1 MQHRIFI
8 VAVSLIML
16 MMVGCGGSERTV
28 QMHDTESKTW
38 SKSEKFKYENSDTL
52 HRRKILITVRY
63 DGEYVDK
70 EVPMTILTVS
80 PDSMVLEE
88 QFTLRIPQLAD
99 MRPDEHTFIYRNN
112 VLLTR
117 KGPYHF
123 RLTPEH
129 PAKGIAA
136 VGIIVDE
143 L

>member
-1 MQHRIFI
+1 MI
-8 VAVSLIML
+8 VLIASLITL

-28 QMHDTESKTW
+28 EMHDTEAKTW
-38 SKSEKFKYENSDTL
+38 SQCEKFRYENSDTL

-63 DGEYVDK
+63 DGEYV
-70 EVPMTILTVS
+70 EEQVPMKILTVS

-88 QFTLRIPQLAD
+88 SFTLRIPQLAD
-99 MRPDEHTFIYRNN
+99 MRPDEHTFVYRNN
-112 VLLTR
+112 VLLKR
-117 KGPYHF
+117 KGTYHF
-123 RLTPEH
+123 RLTPEK